1 MTLEDIGEGGDAL
14 LCMIEQPVCCQ
25 YLYTGAID
33 DDRGNWYFP
42 NGTRINSS
50 GDSLDFNRTS
60 GQVVVRLN
68 RRQGRVPGIYHCE
81 IPNEMNVTQNIYI
94 GVYNASTGEW
104 YMYIPATVF
113 ILLKETKAYCTC
125 NLLIYHCSVVIWGE
139 PELAPQ

>member
-50 GDSLDFNRTS
+50 GDSLDFNRTRD
-60 GQVVVRLN
+60 QIVVHLN
-68 RRQGRVPGIYHCE
+68 RRQVRVPGIYRCE
-81 IPNEMNVTQNIYI
+81 IPNELNVTQNIYI
-94 GVYNASTGEW
+94 GVYNASTGELALS
-104 YMYIPATVF
+104 PGPSQ
-113 ILLKETKAYCTC
+113 ILSRSRGEKPGEGLGAKLRHGPKMMD
-125 NLLIYHCSVVIWGE
+125 SVST
-139 PELAPQ
+139 